1 MNKTDESISKKSG
14 DQVNIGDDDNEINNV
29 VQQSNRLSATED
41 LNLLHENSTQEK
53 SATTV

>member
-53 SATTV
+53 SVTTV